1 MRQNL
6 RLLPPALQR
15 QLLIR
20 VGFILLSL
28 VLAVVSLVLFS
39 TTIALPFLLC
49 AALLAFSAFRL
60 YRIGARGQYLI
71 LRGTI
76 LKVER
81 TSLRQ
86 RPKSM
91 LLEIN
96 GKALLVMLRNRNAT
110 VREGDTVTLYIAD
123 TAPLYE
129 WQGIH
134 RLHAYLAMVPGGQDA
149 AR

>member
-1 MRQNL
+1 MKQDWKV
-6 RLLPPALQR
+6 LPPALQH
-15 QLLIR
+15 QM
-20 VGFILLSL
+20 FIQMGL
-28 VLAVVSLVLFS
+28 VLGCIILAIGALAFVSFTVSVPFFLGALVL
-39 TTIALPFLLC
+39 TI
-49 AALLAFSAFRL
+49 SVVRL
-60 YRIGARGQYLI
+60 YRTGMRGQYLI

-81 TSLRQ
+81 SALRQ

-129 WQGIH
+129 WQGVH

>member
-60 YRIGARGQYLI
+60 YRIGARGQCLI
-71 LRGTI
+71 LRGTVV
-76 LKVER
+76 KVEY
-81 TSLRQ
+81 TPLRRQ
-86 RPKSM
+86 PKSV
-91 LLEIN
+91 LLEAD
-96 GKALLVMLRNRNAT
+96 GKALQVVLRNRHVA
-110 VREGDTVTLYIAD
+110 VQEGDPVTLYISD
-123 TAPLYE
+123 TTPLYE

-134 RLHAYLAMVPGGQDA
+134 RLYAYLAMTPGKQDDA
-149 AR
+149 V